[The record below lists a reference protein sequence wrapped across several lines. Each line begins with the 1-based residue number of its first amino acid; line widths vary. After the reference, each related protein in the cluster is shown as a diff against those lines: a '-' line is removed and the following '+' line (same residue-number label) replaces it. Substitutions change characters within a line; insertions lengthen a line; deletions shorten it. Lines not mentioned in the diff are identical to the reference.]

1 MALPKYTAVFEVNQE
16 DPVRSLRARFGAAK
30 SSDER
35 IEVLKDIEGVGICKK

>member
-16 DPVRSLRARFGAAK
+16 DPVRSLCARFGAAK

-35 IEVLKDIEGVGICKK
+35 IEVPKDIEDIGNCKK